1 MKLPLRLFELIQD
14 KFQTNICQ
22 DSAIKSRSETH
33 VSEIE
38 VKESLITTFKTHP
51 QENLIVESNS
61 TILAVRNPFPLPSQ
75 ENSENFNEL
84 DEKENQQSGSINE
97 SSNSSED
104 KQKEVNLHNFWKD
117 LILLMKQCMPSI

>member
-1 MKLPLRLFELIQD
+1 M
-14 KFQTNICQ
+14 
-22 DSAIKSRSETH
+22 
-33 VSEIE
+33 
-38 VKESLITTFKTHP
+38 KESIITTFKTHP

-61 TILAVRNPFPLPSQ
+61 TILAARNPFSLPSQ

-104 KQKEVNLHNFWKD
+104 KQKEVKLAQFLEGLDTFDEAMHTLNLEGEKEELQFKKDHTILYRWKGEVQED
-117 LILLMKQCMPSI
+117 YLLLRFKA